1 LSGGLVQTI
10 TTTTT
15 ATADEY
21 MFLCDTTAGSFQLNL
36 PSPTGLSGKLFVVKK
51 INAGHTLTV
60 ATIGT
65 AKIDGVDDHALT
77 GQWSSHIITTN
88 GTDYFII

>member
-1 LSGGLVQTI
+1 
-10 TTTTT
+10 
-15 ATADEY
+15 
-21 MFLCDTTAGSFQLNL
+21 
-36 PSPTGLSGKLFVVKK
+36 LFVVKK

-77 GQWSSHIITTN
+77 TQWSSHIITTN